1 MAPLAGAASR
11 PGSPVPYLRTLGWVA
26 GSSTPPVLTDPR
38 PAPVLTDR
46 VDVCR
51 SFAPLPRLK
60 KSMLAVATAPAAL
73 VLTGTS
79 RSVGLGKSHIGV
91 YTKLE
96 LF

>member
-1 MAPLAGAASR
+1 MPRARAYGQGRRVPKLRAASTS
-11 PGSPVPYLRTLGWVA
+11 G
-26 GSSTPPVLTDPR
+26 
-38 PAPVLTDR
+38 
-46 VDVCR
+46 
-51 SFAPLPRLK
+51 
-60 KSMLAVATAPAAL
+60 KSLLAVEAVPAAL